1 MKNFRGEQKERVP
14 KILLD
19 KLQGTGY
26 IDMGYIIYRKLE
38 MIPITNSTN
47 YKDFLAEQLKDPE
60 VKVEY
65 DALESEFE
73 IKRALIKARNVS
85 GITQQELSK
94 RTGINQSDISKL
106 EQGKGNPSLKTLQR
120 LAEGL
125 GMRMEIK
132 FVPVDRA

>member
-1 MKNFRGEQKERVP
+1 M
-14 KILLD
+14 LD
-19 KLQGTGY
+19 KFQDTSY
-26 IDMGYIIYRKLE
+26 TDMGYIIYYKSE

-73 IKRALIKARNVS
+73 IKRALIKARSVS

>member
-1 MKNFRGEQKERVP
+1 MNE
-14 KILLD
+14 
-19 KLQGTGY
+19 Y
-26 IDMGYIIYRKLE
+26 
-38 MIPITNSTN
+38 TN

-60 VKVEY
+60 VKAEY

-73 IKRALIKARNVS
+73 IKRALINARNVS

-106 EQGKGNPSLKTLQR
+106 EQGKGNPSLRTLQR

-132 FVPVDRA
+132 FVPVERVRN

>member
-1 MKNFRGEQKERVP
+1 
-14 KILLD
+14 
-19 KLQGTGY
+19 
-26 IDMGYIIYRKLE
+26 
-38 MIPITNSTN
+38 MIQIAKSTN

-65 DALESEFE
+65 DALESEYE
-73 IKRALIKARNVS
+73 IKRALIKARNES

-106 EQGKGNPSLKTLQR
+106 EQGKGNPSLRTLQR

-132 FVPVDRA
+132 FVPVDRV